1 MELRNLERKVFGSSF
16 TKQQA
21 GDWIYILYLSCFIS
35 GETNAVAAEKMPS
48 NGAVDSMVQCL

>member
-1 MELRNLERKVFGSSF
+1 MQNKYGNGEKTELTSEESEK
-16 TKQQA
+16 A
-21 GDWIYILYLSCFIS
+21 IIIS